1 MEKLA
6 NDYELTKK
14 DVVEIYDM
22 VCLTLADAIAKG
34 EEVAIPEID
43 RVTIIE
49 KPARTCR
56 TGERGVGTFK
66 DHH

>member
-1 MEKLA
+1 MEKLG

-14 DVVEIYDM
+14 DVAEIYDM
-22 VCLTLADAIAKG
+22 ICLTLADVITKG

-49 KPARTCR
+49 KPARTC
-56 TGERGVGTFK
+56 
-66 DHH
+66 